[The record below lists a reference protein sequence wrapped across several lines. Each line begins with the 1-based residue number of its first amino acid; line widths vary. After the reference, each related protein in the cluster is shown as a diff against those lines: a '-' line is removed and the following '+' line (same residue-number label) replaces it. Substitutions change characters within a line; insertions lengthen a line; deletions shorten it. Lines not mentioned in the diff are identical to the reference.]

1 MLEIPSN
8 VLAVAIRAV
17 SAQMTACEALLES
30 NPGELQA
37 TEAGDYWAELNFAF
51 GVLADAYASIR
62 VEGIDPSLDAL
73 VGATARRET

>member
-8 VLAVAIRAV
+8 VLAVAIRAI
-17 SAQMTACEALLES
+17 SAQMAVCESLLES
-30 NPGELQA
+30 NPSELQA
-37 TEAGDYWAELNFAF
+37 TEAGDNWAELNLAF

>member
-17 SAQMTACEALLES
+17 SAQMAAYEALLES
-30 NPGELQA
+30 NPNELLA
-37 TEAGDYWAELNFAF
+37 TEAGDNWAELNLAF
-51 GVLADAYASIR
+51 GVLADVYASIR

-73 VGATARRET
+73 VGVTTRRET